1 MRIGDLES
9 AGVRLAAI
17 TMVDT
22 AGITRVKIVPLRRLE
37 TVARNGV
44 GYSNLWAAVAGN
56 DRFAPVAPWDSPS
69 GDMRLVPDLE
79 ALQPLAAAPG
89 YAWAPVRQLDQEL
102 GVMPSCQR
110 SLVERIVAKA
120 AATGLS
126 FQLTTELEMT
136 LLRAGG
142 GEPAH
147 HGPGYST
154 QALVPIERFTL
165 ELCDALEAQGIPV
178 EQLHP
183 EFSPG
188 QFEVSTAPADPV
200 SAADRL
206 VLLRITARQVAAAHG
221 YDVSFAPVV
230 LPGAVGNGAH
240 LHLSAWRNGRNLC
253 TGGTGAG
260 GLTPEGASAMAG
272 IVEHLPSLMAI
283 LAPTVPS
290 YLRLQPGH
298 WAGAFT
304 CFGVENRE
312 AALRFIP
319 GTISS
324 RSQSANVEV
333 KVTDGAANPYLA
345 VAVVIAAAL
354 DGIERGLPE
363 PPNVLVDPASLTDD
377 EQRKLGVRRL
387 PATLAAATDGFEASA
402 LMRQTLG
409 DAYHAAVVGSKRLE
423 WATYGEADAELVA
436 AEHRFRY

>member
-9 AGVRLAAI
+9 AGVRLAAM

-37 TVARNGV
+37 AVARNGV
-44 GYSNLWAAVAGN
+44 GYSNIWAAVAGN
-56 DRFAPVAPWDSPS
+56 DRFAAVAPWDSPS

-79 ALQPLAAAPG
+79 ALQPLHAAPG

-110 SLVERIVAKA
+110 SIVERIVAR
-120 AATGLS
+120 AATAGLS

-136 LLRAGG
+136 LLRSSDGA
-142 GEPAH
+142 PAH
-147 HGPGYST
+147 QGPGYST
-154 QALVPIERFTL
+154 QALVPLEQFTL
-165 ELCDALEAQGIPV
+165 DLCDALEAQGIPV
-178 EQLHP
+178 EQMHP

-200 SAADRL
+200 AAADRL
-206 VLLRITARQVAAAHG
+206 VLLRITARQVAAAYG
-221 YDVSFAPVV
+221 FDVSYAPVV
-230 LPGAVGNGAH
+230 IPGAVGNGAH
-240 LHLSAWRNGRNLC
+240 LHLSVWRNGRNLL
-253 TGGTGAG
+253 TGGNGAG
-260 GLTPEGASAMAG
+260 GMTPEGASAMAG
-272 IVEHLPSLMAI
+272 IVESLPALMAI

-290 YLRLQPGH
+290 YLRVQPGH

-312 AALRFIP
+312 ASLRFVP
-319 GTISS
+319 GTITS

-333 KVTDGAANPYLA
+333 KVTDGTANPYLA
-345 VAVVIAAAL
+345 VAAVVTAAL
-354 DGIERGLPE
+354 NGIERGLPE
-363 PPNVLVDPASLTDD
+363 PPNVQIDPATLSAD
-377 EQRKLGVRRL
+377 EQQRLGVHRL
-387 PATLAAATDGFEASA
+387 PDSLAAATDLLEASP
-402 LMRQTLG
+402 LMRQMLG

-423 WATYGEADAELVA
+423 WQTYGAADAELVA

>member
-9 AGVRLAAI
+9 AGVRLAAM

-37 TVARNGV
+37 IVARNGV

-56 DRFAPVAPWDSPS
+56 DHFAAVAPWDSPS

-102 GVMPSCQR
+102 KVMPNCQR
-110 SLVERIVAKA
+110 SLVERMVAKA
-120 AATGLS
+120 AAAGLS

-136 LLRAGG
+136 LLSSADGS
-142 GEPAH
+142 PAH
-147 HGPGYST
+147 RGPGYST
-154 QALVPIERFTL
+154 QALVPLERYTL
-165 ELCDALEAQGIPV
+165 DLFDALEAQGIPV

-200 SAADRL
+200 AAADRL
-206 VLLRITARQVAAAHG
+206 VLLRITARQVAAAYG

-240 LHLSAWRNGRNLC
+240 LHLSVWRNGRNLL
-253 TGGTGAG
+253 TGGNGAG
-260 GLTPEGASAMAG
+260 GMTAEGASAMAG
-272 IVEHLPSLMAI
+272 IIDHLPALMAI
-283 LAPTVPS
+283 LAPIVPS
-290 YLRLQPGH
+290 YLRVQPGH
-298 WAGAFT
+298 WAGAYT

-312 AALRFIP
+312 ASLRFIP

-324 RSQSANVEV
+324 RSHSANVEV

-345 VAVVIAAAL
+345 VAAVVAAAL

-363 PPNVLVDPASLTDD
+363 PPDVRDDPAKLSDD
-377 EQRKLGVRRL
+377 ERQRLGLQRL
-387 PATLAAATDGFEASA
+387 PATLAAATDELEASA
-402 LMRQTLG
+402 LLRQTLG
-409 DAYHAAVVGSKRLE
+409 DDYHAAVVGSKRLE
-423 WATYGEADAELVA
+423 WQTYGEADAELVA